1 MCRDSNPDS
10 STGILFPPEMKMS
23 VVVSDSIGP
32 NPSTM
37 SEDKAATLDSIWRAQ
52 SGDVDAFEVLY
63 REHAG
68 RIYALCLRLK
78 AGDSGEATELMQ
90 DVFIKAWR
98 RLATFRGDCAF
109 SSWLH
114 RLAINT
120 MLENARSDS
129 RRMARVLPMDDT
141 SRLPGAARSSGIDL
155 RMDLEDAIASLPK
168 GARLAFVLH
177 DVEGYQHQE
186 IAEQLSV
193 SVGTVKA
200 QLHRARRLL
209 RERLE
214 R

>member
-1 MCRDSNPDS
+1 
-10 STGILFPPEMKMS
+10 MKTS
-23 VVVSDSIGP
+23 AVVSDPIEP

-37 SEDKAATLDSIWRAQ
+37 REDEAAALDSIRRAQ
-52 SGDVDAFEVLY
+52 AGDVDAFELLY
-63 REHAG
+63 RQHAG
-68 RIYALCLRLK
+68 RIFALCLRLE
-78 AGDSGEATELMQ
+78 AGNSADATELMQ

-98 RLATFRGDCAF
+98 RISTFRGDCAF

-114 RLAINT
+114 RMAVNT
-120 MLENARSDS
+120 MLENARSD
-129 RRMARVLPMDDT
+129 RRRIARVLPMDDT
-141 SRLPGAARSSGIDL
+141 SLLPGAARSSGVEL
-155 RMDLEDAIASLPK
+155 KMDLENAIASLPK

-186 IAEQLSV
+186 IAEELSV

>member
-1 MCRDSNPDS
+1 MR
-10 STGILFPPEMKMS
+10 
-23 VVVSDSIGP
+23 
-32 NPSTM
+32 
-37 SEDKAATLDSIWRAQ
+37 EDEAAALDSIRRAQ
-52 SGDVDAFEVLY
+52 AGDVDAFELLY

-68 RIYALCLRLK
+68 RIFALCLRLE
-78 AGDSGEATELMQ
+78 AGNSADATELMQ

-98 RLATFRGDCAF
+98 RISTFRGDCAF

-114 RLAINT
+114 RMTVNT
-120 MLENARSDS
+120 MLENARSD
-129 RRMARVLPMDDT
+129 RRRIARVLPMDDT
-141 SRLPGAARSSGIDL
+141 SLLPGAARSSGVEL
-155 RMDLEDAIASLPK
+155 KMDMENAIASLPR

-193 SVGTVKA
+193 SVGTIKA

-214 R
+214 K

>member
-1 MCRDSNPDS
+1 MMR
-10 STGILFPPEMKMS
+10 
-23 VVVSDSIGP
+23 
-32 NPSTM
+32 
-37 SEDKAATLDSIWRAQ
+37 EDEAAALDSIRRAQ
-52 SGDVDAFEVLY
+52 AGDIDAFELLY

-68 RIYALCLRLK
+68 RVFALCLRLQGGNS
-78 AGDSGEATELMQ
+78 ADATELMQ

-98 RLATFRGDCAF
+98 RIATFRGDSAF

-114 RLAINT
+114 RMAVNT
-120 MLENARSDS
+120 MLENARTDG
-129 RRMARVLPMDDT
+129 RRVARVLPMDDT
-141 SRLPGAARSSGIDL
+141 SLLPGAARSSGVEL
-155 RMDLEDAIASLPK
+155 KMDMENAIASLPK

>member
-1 MCRDSNPDS
+1 MR
-10 STGILFPPEMKMS
+10 
-23 VVVSDSIGP
+23 
-32 NPSTM
+32 
-37 SEDKAATLDSIWRAQ
+37 EDEAAALDSIRRAQ
-52 SGDVDAFEVLY
+52 AGDVDAFELLY

-68 RIYALCLRLK
+68 RIFALCLRLE
-78 AGDSGEATELMQ
+78 AGDSADATDLMQ

-98 RLATFRGDCAF
+98 RISTFRGECAF

-114 RLAINT
+114 RMTINT
-120 MLENARSDS
+120 MLENARSD
-129 RRMARVLPMDDT
+129 RRRIARVLPMDDT
-141 SRLPGAARSSGIDL
+141 SLLPGAARSSGVEL
-155 RMDLEDAIASLPK
+155 KMDMENAIASLPR

-193 SVGTVKA
+193 SVGTIKA

>member
-1 MCRDSNPDS
+1 
-10 STGILFPPEMKMS
+10 MKTS
-23 VVVSDSIGP
+23 AVVSDSIGP
-32 NPSTM
+32 NPSTV
-37 SEDKAATLDSIWRAQ
+37 SEDKAAALDSIRRAQ
-52 SGDVDAFEVLY
+52 AGDVNAFELLY

-68 RIYALCLRLK
+68 RIFALCLRLQ
-78 AGDSGEATELMQ
+78 AGNSAEATELMQ

-114 RLAINT
+114 RMAVNT
-120 MLENARSDS
+120 MLENARSD
-129 RRMARVLPMDDT
+129 RRRVARVLPMDDT
-141 SRLPGAARSSGIDL
+141 SLLPGAARSSGVEL
-155 RMDLEDAIASLPK
+155 KMDMEDAIASLPR

>member
-1 MCRDSNPDS
+1 
-10 STGILFPPEMKMS
+10 MKTS
-23 VVVSDSIGP
+23 AVVSDSFGP
-32 NPSTM
+32 IPSAMGEEKT
-37 SEDKAATLDSIWRAQ
+37 AALESIRRAQ
-52 SGDVDAFEVLY
+52 AGDVDAFELLY
-63 REHAG
+63 KEHSG
-68 RIYALCLRLK
+68 RVFALCLRLQ
-78 AGDSGEATELMQ
+78 AGDSADATELMQ

-98 RLATFRGDCAF
+98 RLATFRGESAF

-114 RLAINT
+114 RLTVNT
-120 MLENARSDS
+120 MLENSRSD
-129 RRMARVLPMDDT
+129 RRRIARVLSMDDT
-141 SRLPGAARSSGIDL
+141 SRLAGVGRSSGVDL
-155 RMDLEDAIASLPK
+155 KMDMEDAIASLPK

>member
-1 MCRDSNPDS
+1 
-10 STGILFPPEMKMS
+10 MKMS
-23 VVVSDSIGP
+23 VVASDSIGP
-32 NPSTM
+32 SPSAM
-37 SEDKAATLDSIWRAQ
+37 SEEKPAVLDSIRRAQ
-52 SGDVDAFEVLY
+52 AGDVDAFELLY

-78 AGDSGEATELMQ
+78 AGDTTDATELMQ

-98 RLATFRGDCAF
+98 RLATFRGDSAF

-114 RLAINT
+114 RLAVNT
-120 MLENARSDS
+120 MLENARSDG
-129 RRMARVLPMDDT
+129 RRTARVLTMDDT
-141 SRLPGAARSSGIDL
+141 SPLAGAARSSGIEL
-155 RMDLEDAIASLPK
+155 KMDMENAIASLPK

-177 DVEGYQHQE
+177 DVEGYRHQE

-193 SVGTVKA
+193 SVGTIKA

>member
-1 MCRDSNPDS
+1 
-10 STGILFPPEMKMS
+10 MKTS
-23 VVVSDSIGP
+23 AVVSDTIGSV
-32 NPSTM
+32 PSTNA
-37 SEDKAATLDSIWRAQ
+37 EDKAAALDCIRRAQ
-52 SGDVDAFEVLY
+52 AGDVDAFELLY
-63 REHAG
+63 REHSP

-78 AGDSGEATELMQ
+78 AGNGPDATELLQ

-98 RLATFRGDCAF
+98 RLDTFRGDSAF

-114 RLAINT
+114 RLAVNT
-120 MLENARSDS
+120 MLESARAEG
-129 RRMARVLPMDDT
+129 RRTARVLSMEDT
-141 SRLPGAARSSGIDL
+141 SRLAGAARTSGIEL
-155 RMDLEDAIASLPK
+155 KMDMENAIASLPK

-193 SVGTVKA
+193 TVGTVKA

-214 R
+214 S

>member
-1 MCRDSNPDS
+1 MR
-10 STGILFPPEMKMS
+10 
-23 VVVSDSIGP
+23 
-32 NPSTM
+32 
-37 SEDKAATLDSIWRAQ
+37 EDDAAALDSIRRAQ
-52 SGDVDAFEVLY
+52 AGDVDAFELLY
-63 REHAG
+63 RQHAG
-68 RIYALCLRLK
+68 RIFALCLRLQ
-78 AGDSGEATELMQ
+78 AGNSADATELMQ

-114 RLAINT
+114 RMAVNT
-120 MLENARSDS
+120 MLENARSD
-129 RRMARVLPMDDT
+129 RRRIARVLPMDDT
-141 SRLPGAARSSGIDL
+141 SLLPGAARSSGVEL
-155 RMDLEDAIASLPK
+155 KMDMEDAIASLPK

>member
-1 MCRDSNPDS
+1 
-10 STGILFPPEMKMS
+10 MKLS
-23 VVVSDSIGP
+23 AVVSDSIGP
-32 NPSTM
+32 VPSTIG
-37 SEDKAATLDSIWRAQ
+37 EDKSATLDCIRRAQ
-52 SGDVDAFEVLY
+52 AGDVDAFEVLY
-63 REHAG
+63 RENSA
-68 RIYALCLRLK
+68 RIYALCIRLK
-78 AGDSGEATELMQ
+78 AGDTSDATELMQ

-98 RLATFRGDCAF
+98 RLETFRGDCAF

-114 RLAINT
+114 RLTVNT
-120 MLENARSDS
+120 MLENARSD
-129 RRMARVLPMDDT
+129 RRRTARVLSMEDT
-141 SRLPGAARSSGIDL
+141 SLLPGAAQSSNVEL
-155 RMDLEDAIASLPK
+155 KMDMEKAVASLPR

-214 R
+214 GKQFDVEGKSQ

>member
-1 MCRDSNPDS
+1 
-10 STGILFPPEMKMS
+10 MKMS
-23 VVVSDSIGP
+23 AVVSDSIGP

-37 SEDKAATLDSIWRAQ
+37 REDETAALDSIRRAQ
-52 SGDVDAFEVLY
+52 AGDVNAFELLY

-68 RIYALCLRLK
+68 RVFALCLRLQG
-78 AGDSGEATELMQ
+78 GDSAEATELMQ

-98 RLATFRGDCAF
+98 RLATFRGDSAF

-114 RLAINT
+114 RMVVNT
-120 MLENARSDS
+120 MLENARSD
-129 RRMARVLPMDDT
+129 RRRIARVLPMDDT
-141 SRLPGAARSSGIDL
+141 SLLPGGARSSGVEL
-155 RMDLEDAIASLPK
+155 KMDMEDAIASLPK

-177 DVEGYQHQE
+177 DVEGFQHQE

>member
-1 MCRDSNPDS
+1 MATCAI
-10 STGILFPPEMKMS
+10 STT
-23 VVVSDSIGP
+23 
-32 NPSTM
+32 N
-37 SEDKAATLDSIWRAQ
+37 ATLIPATPVLKGRDESQLNLVRRAQ
-52 SGDVDAFEVLY
+52 AGDVDAFEILY
-63 REHAG
+63 REQSG

-78 AGDSGEATELMQ
+78 AGDNADATELMQ
-90 DVFIKAWR
+90 DVFVRAWR
-98 RLATFRGDCAF
+98 RLGTFRGECAF

-114 RLAINT
+114 RLAVNT
-120 MLENARSDS
+120 MLENARTDN
-129 RRMARVLPMDDT
+129 RRNARVLPMDDT
-141 SRLPGAARSSGIDL
+141 SRLAGAARSSGVEL
-155 RMDLEDAIASLPK
+155 KMDMENAIATLPK

-186 IAEQLSV
+186 IAEQLGV

>member
-1 MCRDSNPDS
+1 
-10 STGILFPPEMKMS
+10 MKTS
-23 VVVSDSIGP
+23 AVVSDSIGT
-32 NPSTM
+32 NLSTM
-37 SEDKAATLDSIWRAQ
+37 GEVKAAALDSIRRAQ
-52 SGDVDAFEVLY
+52 AGDVDAFELLY

-68 RIYALCLRLK
+68 RIYALCLRLM
-78 AGDSGEATELMQ
+78 AGDSTDATELMQ
-90 DVFIKAWR
+90 DVFIRAWR
-98 RLATFRGDCAF
+98 RLATFRGDSAF

-114 RLAINT
+114 RLTVNT
-120 MLENARSDS
+120 MLENARGDQ
-129 RRMARVLPMDDT
+129 RRITRVLPMDDT
-141 SRLPGAARSSGIDL
+141 SRLAGAARSTGIDL
-155 RMDLEDAIASLPK
+155 KMDMEDAIAALPK

>member
-1 MCRDSNPDS
+1 
-10 STGILFPPEMKMS
+10 MS
-23 VVVSDSIGP
+23 AVVSDSIGP
-32 NPSTM
+32 NLSTM
-37 SEDKAATLDSIWRAQ
+37 SEEKAAALDSIRRAQ

-78 AGDSGEATELMQ
+78 GGDTTDATELMQ
-90 DVFIKAWR
+90 DVFVKAWR
-98 RLATFRGDCAF
+98 RLETFRGDCAF

-114 RLAINT
+114 RLTVNT
-120 MLENARSDS
+120 MLENARGDS
-129 RRMARVLPMDDT
+129 RRIARVLPMDDT
-141 SRLPGAARSSGIDL
+141 SRLAGAARSSGIDL
-155 RMDLEDAIASLPK
+155 KMDMEDAIASLPK